1 MHDPHDVSTVD
12 LEVRDGV
19 AVLTLN
25 RPDAQNTVNLELA
38 RDLDDA
44 TARISGAVGAVL
56 ITGAGRSFCAG
67 GDLKEFGA
75 QDDLPGHVRAVV
87 GHLHPAIAR
96 FDALELP
103 IVAAVRGAAAGAGLG
118 LACAADIVLAS
129 PDAKFVSAYTKIGLS
144 PDGSTSWALPR
155 LVGVRRALELV
166 LTNRVLDA
174 EEAVAWGIATRIV
187 SDEALDG
194 EAMRVATDLASGATK
209 GLSGA
214 RRLVR
219 DSLDRALDDQLDAEK
234 ETLVASASHP
244 DAREGIAAFLAKR
257 DPRFES
263 S

>member
-1 MHDPHDVSTVD
+1 MHDRHHVSTVD
-12 LEVRDGV
+12 LAVRGGV

-25 RPDAQNTVNLELA
+25 RPDVQNTVNLELA
-38 RDLDDA
+38 RDLDAA
-44 TARISGAVGAVL
+44 TARISGVGAVL

-75 QDDLPGHVRAVV
+75 QDDLPGHLRAVL

-96 FDALELP
+96 LDALNVP

-118 LACAADIVLAS
+118 LACAADIVLAA

-174 EEAVAWGIATRIV
+174 EEALAWGLATRIV
-187 SDEALDG
+187 DDSSLDDEAMSIG
-194 EAMRVATDLASGATK
+194 KDLAAGATK
-209 GLSGA
+209 SLGGA

-219 DSLDRALDDQLDAEK
+219 DSLGRTLEHQLDWEAEAIF
-234 ETLVASASHP
+234 ASASHS
-244 DAREGIAAFLAKR
+244 DAKEGIGAFLSKR
-257 DPRFES
+257 PPQFES

>member
-1 MHDPHDVSTVD
+1 MHDPHHVSTVE

-44 TARISGAVGAVL
+44 TARISGVGAVL
-56 ITGAGRSFCAG
+56 VTGAGRSFCAG

-75 QDDLPGHVRAVV
+75 QDDLAGHVRAVV
-87 GHLHPAIAR
+87 GHLHPAITR
-96 FDALELP
+96 LDALDLP

-118 LACAADIVLAS
+118 LACAADIVLTS

-174 EEAVAWGIATRIV
+174 EEAVAWGIATRV
-187 SDEALDG
+187 VPDESLDD
-194 EAMRVATDLASGATK
+194 EAMRIATDLASGATK
-209 GLSGA
+209 GLGGA

-219 DSLDRALDDQLDAEK
+219 DSLDRTLEAQLDAET
-234 ETLVASASHP
+234 ETLVASASDT
-244 DAREGIAAFLAKR
+244 DALEGIKAFLSKR
-257 DPRFES
+257 PPRFES